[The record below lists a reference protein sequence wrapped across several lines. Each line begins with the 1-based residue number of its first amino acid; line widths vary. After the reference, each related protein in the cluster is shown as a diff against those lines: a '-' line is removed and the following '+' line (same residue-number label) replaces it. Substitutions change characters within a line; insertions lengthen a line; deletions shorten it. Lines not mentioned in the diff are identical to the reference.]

1 MLERNVPNVVVCPT
15 LVREWKIGWFISR
28 KLLERS
34 IILSYIILGN
44 LPARAGGGAKTG
56 SGSRENSEPMRRPHD
71 LRTRMQLREKLVFY
85 KCFWT
90 LLERTLGILQLPQ
103 L

>member
-1 MLERNVPNVVVCPT
+1 MLERNVPNVVACPT

-56 SGSRENSEPMRRPHD
+56 SGSMENSEPMRRPHD
-71 LRTRMQLREKLVFY
+71 LRTRMPFRKPGSE
-85 KCFWT
+85 
-90 LLERTLGILQLPQ
+90 
-103 L
+103 